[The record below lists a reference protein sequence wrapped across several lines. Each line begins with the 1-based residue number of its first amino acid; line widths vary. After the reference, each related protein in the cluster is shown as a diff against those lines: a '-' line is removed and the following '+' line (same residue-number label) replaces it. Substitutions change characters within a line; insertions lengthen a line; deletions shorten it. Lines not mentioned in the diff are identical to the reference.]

1 MAFKHRK
8 NPEDLEAFIEGAGK
22 QASSEKP
29 QEKQQSKASERT
41 AILLTVTGR
50 LDRLHGCNRPFL
62 FHPLAD
68 LDQEIQQL
76 CRGSKPLVYN
86 YLARLGLEQLKR
98 GGELHIVNIDR
109 DHIEE

>member
-8 NPEDLEAFIEGAGK
+8 NPEDLEAFIEGAGVQTSSGQP
-22 QASSEKP
+22 QAEKHPEDSEGTP
-29 QEKQQSKASERT
+29 
-41 AILLTVTGR
+41 ILLTVTGR
-50 LDRLHGCNRPFL
+50 LDRLRGCTRPLL
-62 FHPLAD
+62 FHPLAE
-68 LDQEIQQL
+68 LDQEIQQI

-98 GGELHIVNIDR
+98 EGKLRIVNIDR